1 MANMEEFT
9 MEITLPKTR
18 KAKEKFEKIIAA
30 ADNEFFLNGYE
41 KTTIATITAAAD
53 IAVGTFYLYFK
64 DKLSL
69 YYYILFDYQERIT
82 HYIDERIKNCPT
94 RYEKERLGLIAWLE
108 FVNENP
114 HTYNII
120 FQSLTIERSLFTN
133 YYKKFS
139 ERYTKG
145 LKRDGEE
152 LLDTD
157 FETLSLALMG
167 ISSFL
172 GFKQMFVE
180 RKLTDEEISNMADT
194 IMKMLKNGLF
204 VQ

>member
-1 MANMEEFT
+1 MADTTEFT
-9 MEITLPKTR
+9 MGITLPKTK
-18 KAKEKFEKIIAA
+18 KAQEKFEKIIAA

-41 KTTIATITAAAD
+41 NTTIATITAAAD

-69 YYYILFDYQERIT
+69 YHYILFDYQERIT
-82 HYIDERIKNCPT
+82 HYTHERIKDCKT
-94 RYEKERLGLIAWLE
+94 RYERERLGLIAWLE
-108 FVNENP
+108 FVNANP

-120 FQSLTIERSLFTN
+120 FQSLSIDKSLFSD

-139 ERYTKG
+139 ERYSKG
-145 LKRDGEE
+145 LKHDSNE
-152 LLDTD
+152 LLYTD
-157 FETLSLALMG
+157 YETISLALMG

-180 RKLTDEEISNMADT
+180 RPLTEEEINNMADT
-194 IMKMLKNGLF
+194 IMKILKNGLF
-204 VQ
+204 LQ